1 MTTETEKAFAELLSE
16 VGAVHRRLTDQLTE
30 AGDTATLLEAHRWV
44 LSILQVAAEVHLW
57 ADTARPRFVE
67 IVGPYKK

>member
-1 MTTETEKAFAELLSE
+1 MSTETETAFAELLDE
-16 VGAVHRRLTDQLTE
+16 VGAVHRRMVHVLTE
-30 AGDTATLLEAHRWV
+30 RGDADTVLEAHKWI

-67 IVGPYKK
+67 IVGP